1 MKTKFRAWDKDL
13 KQMFRN
19 VNPIFDADGN
29 LDFIIYEYECTGY
42 NMTEIGIEKWD
53 AYMAHEKGIPVELMQ
68 YTGLKDS
75 NGVEIFEGDVLGSPN
90 NKRDNWY
97 VSHHFVVWRDTGFLA
112 KQICSSGSFIGID
125 YWTKGR
131 DGYIVIG
138 NIYQNKELLEGE

>member
-1 MKTKFRAWDKDL
+1 MKTKFRAWDKYL
-13 KQMFRN
+13 KKIFHN

-68 YTGLKDS
+68 YTGLNDS
-75 NGVEIFEGDVLGSPN
+75 EGTKIYKGDIAWDDVRERYGVVDFIDGKFGF
-90 NKRDNWY
+90 
-97 VSHHFVVWRDTGFLA
+97 VSEN
-112 KQICSSGSFIGID
+112 D
-125 YWTKGR
+125 YE
-131 DGYIVIG
+131 DLCEVCNDIVIRG